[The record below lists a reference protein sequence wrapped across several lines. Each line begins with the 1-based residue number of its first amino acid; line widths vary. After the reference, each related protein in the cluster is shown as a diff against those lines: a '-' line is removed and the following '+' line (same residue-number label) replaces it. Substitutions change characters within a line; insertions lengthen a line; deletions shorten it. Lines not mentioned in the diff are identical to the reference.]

1 MTTLEPSGATPF
13 APAED
18 RATLG
23 SDPSAGWSPANGRS
37 GGLYLKAVRLAPA
50 GAGTKAINPSV
61 FYPARLH
68 SRLPSAAKIIIPWTG
83 DIIVVNH
90 WQPCLAPTV
99 PLVTLY
105 NSLDFPASIATGY
118 RARSQLWLLSSR
130 TWRANSEAV
139 KPWDSDG
146 DTQSAMSA
154 STTQRM
160 RVLFRSIRPTLVLRP
175 TTGPVGLRACYRR

>member
-1 MTTLEPSGATPF
+1 MV
-13 APAED
+13 
-18 RATLG
+18 
-23 SDPSAGWSPANGRS
+23 
-37 GGLYLKAVRLAPA
+37 GGVSK
-50 GAGTKAINPSV
+50 THTV

-118 RARSQLWLLSSR
+118 RARSQKRSIKFDAARTANLVPKARIALLEQSTSGSETRRIGTRTKKNSSPTYATLDSR
-130 TWRANSEAV
+130 LP
-139 KPWDSDG
+139 KPGKSRNC
-146 DTQSAMSA
+146 SA
-154 STTQRM
+154 SSGAAWTGRKLWRSSSAGTAG
-160 RVLFRSIRPTLVLRP
+160 RVAVGSLRSK
-175 TTGPVGLRACYRR
+175 GLPGCSRLTSTIY

>member
-1 MTTLEPSGATPF
+1 MVRWTETLDGGIGQRWEATR
-13 APAED
+13 APAGALQTAR
-18 RATLG
+18 RAVFT
-23 SDPSAGWSPANGRS
+23 SRT
-37 GGLYLKAVRLAPA
+37 VRLAPA

-118 RARSQLWLLSSR
+118 RARSQ
-130 TWRANSEAV
+130 
-139 KPWDSDG
+139 K
-146 DTQSAMSA
+146 
-154 STTQRM
+154 
-160 RVLFRSIRPTLVLRP
+160 RSIKFDAARTANLVPKARIALLEQSTSGSETRRIGTRTKKNSSPTYATLDSR
-175 TTGPVGLRACYRR
+175 